1 MGYSAMY
8 VKDDNIVDGV
18 LDKMVE
24 TFGVKLNKWNEEISP
39 NPLYSFPS
47 VTPCPS

>member
-24 TFGVKLNKWNEEISP
+24 TIGVKLNKWNGEISP

-47 VTPCPS
+47 VTQCPS